1 MLWEILIG
9 SAVISFTI
17 LIQAFFLKI
26 IIVGLTRAGQWLVRP
41 PCLEWKGTLALTC
54 SVLWLVAGI
63 GVGACVWAWV
73 FLMTGAFETVD
84 AALYFSLVTF
94 TTLGYG
100 DIVPDA
106 HWRLLS
112 GMTAANGLIIF
123 GLNTG
128 ILVEIISQ
136 IKNAQNTNGAGGS

>member
-1 MLWEILIG
+1 MLREILIG
-9 SAVISFTI
+9 SATISLTI
-17 LIQAFFLKI
+17 LIQAFFVN
-26 IIVGLTRAGQWLVRP
+26 IVIVALTRVGKWLVRP
-41 PCLEWKGTLALTC
+41 PFVEWKGTLALTC

-84 AALYFSLVTF
+84 TALYFSLVTF

-106 HWRLLS
+106 QWRLLS

-128 ILVEIISQ
+128 VLVEIISR
-136 IKNAQNTNGAGGS
+136 IKNAQNTNGSEGS